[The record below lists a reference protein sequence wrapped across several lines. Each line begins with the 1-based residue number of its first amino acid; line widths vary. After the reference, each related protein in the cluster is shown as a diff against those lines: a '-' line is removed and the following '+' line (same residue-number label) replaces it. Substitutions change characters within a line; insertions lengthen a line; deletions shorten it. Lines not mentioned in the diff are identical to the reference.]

1 MTVENADST
10 LPGVRSQL
18 CHPTLMYSADITTAV
33 FLKVIKESIQM
44 LFSRKNNGFSMIEVM
59 LAVALTCIIALGT
72 MGYHYLSIKHGRAT
86 DAQFMA
92 SRIAQLL
99 LEDWKGESGDEDY
112 DPESLRLGFA
122 APESG
127 EYGSYVIT
135 LGNIPFY
142 IDMDSTNVDSDAA
155 AGVTLRQIAVT
166 VKWRNDYTRGAIR
179 ARDPMLTFTTYVRR
193 DQG

>member
-1 MTVENADST
+1 MSFNAK
-10 LPGVRSQL
+10 R
-18 CHPTLMYSADITTAV
+18 
-33 FLKVIKESIQM
+33 
-44 LFSRKNNGFSMIEVM
+44 NGFSIIEVM
-59 LAVALTCIIALGT
+59 LAVSLTCVIALGT
-72 MGYHYLSIKHGRAT
+72 LGYQYFSVIHSRAA

-99 LEDWKGESGDEDY
+99 IEDWKSASGDTDY
-112 DPESLRLGFA
+112 NPESLRLGFA
-122 APESG
+122 ASNTNTG

-142 IDMDSTNVDSDAA
+142 IDLQNNDVDHDDD
-155 AGVTLRQIAVT
+155 AGVILRQIAVT

-179 ARDPMLTFTTYVRR
+179 SSDRMLTFTTYVRR